1 MTRYN
6 HMLDVAFSVSSEE
19 EDPYKLSKSEVIS
32 ALEDRLESLKENY
45 CGEAFGHCDTYEED

>member
-1 MTRYN
+1 
-6 HMLDVAFSVSSEE
+6 MLDVAFSVSSEE